1 MKAIVSIATLL
12 AVLTSCNK
20 DNSETPLPIL
30 PLTVLQTDQP
40 ACFESRPVIRQSTN
54 LTGRVS
60 FSKELNSYFISYSVP
75 GTYDTDWIGFVCN
88 LPEAYKMLNKQVVFS
103 GEYRKGPDRTPTFG
117 GEESYYLFLT
127 DIK

>member
-1 MKAIVSIATLL
+1 MKPILSIATLL
-12 AVLTSCNK
+12 GVLISCNR
-20 DNSETPLPIL
+20 DTNESPMPVL
-30 PLTVLQTDQP
+30 PLTVLRNDQP

-60 FSKELNSYFISYSVP
+60 FSKEVNSYFISYGVP
-75 GTYDTDWIGFVCN
+75 GTYDSVWIGFVCN
-88 LPEAYKMLNKQVVFS
+88 LPEAYKVLNKQVIFS
-103 GEYRKGPDRTPTFG
+103 GEYRKGPDRAPNFG